1 MYQSCQNSF
10 YCNTGHTLSMS
21 MHLRLA
27 ICLLTAIALAIMPS
41 GTYAQSSHAT
51 TSLVALNYYT
61 NAAVDSMTTVS
72 FDVLYSTNQNVWLI
86 TAIGC
91 EPSESKCSS
100 VSIDGVDS
108 SPFPCNST
116 VPLADQTPLIS
127 GTCYLTVST
136 SGVDFF
142 SYNLSFGRAGTYH
155 LTASSQLDYPGNST
169 NIPGSQS
176 VSSTMTITVTGP

>member
-1 MYQSCQNSF
+1 
-10 YCNTGHTLSMS
+10 MS
-21 MHLRLA
+21 MHLRPV
-27 ICLLTAIALAIMPS
+27 ICLLIAVAFATLPS

-61 NAAVDSMTTVS
+61 NAAVGSMITVS
-72 FDVLYSTNQNVWLI
+72 FDVTYSTNQNVWLI

-91 EPSESKCSS
+91 ALSESKCSS

-116 VPLADQTPLIS
+116 GPFVGQTPLSS
-127 GTCYLTVST
+127 GTCYLPVSS

-142 SYNLSFGRAGTYH
+142 SYNLSFSKAGTYD

-176 VSSTMTITVTGP
+176 VSSTMTVTVTGS